1 MDPQIPDKLYF
12 KIGEVA
18 ELTGVKPHVLRYWE
32 AEIGT
37 IRPTKNRH
45 QQRLYRQR
53 DIELILRL
61 KDLLYNQG
69 YTIAGAR
76 KSLRRK
82 PAVQPA
88 EPSAAPQPT
97 PLPPAAPIQVAADGQ
112 MTLPLGSGIDRRLL
126 EELRRDLARLRD
138 SLLNAP

>member
-32 AEIGT
+32 AEIAA

-45 QQRLYRQR
+45 QQRLYRRR

-69 YTIAGAR
+69 YTVAGAR

-82 PAVQPA
+82 PVDEVPVPLQVPQ
-88 EPSAAPQPT
+88 AAAT
-97 PLPPAAPIQVAADGQ
+97 LPPAGADGQ
-112 MTLPLGSGIDRRLL
+112 LVLPLGSGVDRRLL
-126 EELRRDLARLRD
+126 DELRRDLVRLRA
-138 SLLNAP
+138 SLSTAP

>member
-1 MDPQIPDKLYF
+1 MESQLPDKLYF

-18 ELTGVKPHVLRYWE
+18 ELTGIKPHVLRYWE
-32 AEIGT
+32 AEVGS
-37 IRPTKNRH
+37 IRPIKNRH

-69 YTIAGAR
+69 FTIAGAR
-76 KSLRRK
+76 KMLRRK
-82 PAVQPA
+82 PVAQPS
-88 EPSAAPQPT
+88 EPEI
-97 PLPPAAPIQVAADGQ
+97 LPPPETMPVVVSVPVEDDGQ

-126 EELRRDLARLRD
+126 EELRRDLVRLRD